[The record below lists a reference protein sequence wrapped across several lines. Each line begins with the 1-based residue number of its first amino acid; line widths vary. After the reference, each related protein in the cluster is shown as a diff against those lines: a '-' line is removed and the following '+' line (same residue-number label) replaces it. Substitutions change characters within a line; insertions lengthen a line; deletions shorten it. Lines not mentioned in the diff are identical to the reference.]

1 MVQNNHIE
9 KFFIFNLISGIRD
22 KMTKQ
27 AKVLHKSKS
36 FILGYCSC
44 PCNKEIKI
52 RSKNRHLMRYR
63 PHHHNRNKIN
73 F

>member
-1 MVQNNHIE
+1 
-9 KFFIFNLISGIRD
+9 
-22 KMTKQ
+22 MTEQ
-27 AKVLHKSKS
+27 DRVLHKSKS
-36 FILGYCSC
+36 FVLGYCSC